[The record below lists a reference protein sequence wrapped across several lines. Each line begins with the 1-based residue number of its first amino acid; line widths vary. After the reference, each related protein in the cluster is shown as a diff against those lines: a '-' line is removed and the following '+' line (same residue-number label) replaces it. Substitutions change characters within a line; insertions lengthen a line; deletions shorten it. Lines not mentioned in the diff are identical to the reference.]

1 VDRGRSQDED
11 ERSRRELLEE
21 IRLLRRR
28 IAELQVPNADPGARR
43 VRELLE
49 QIPAILWTTDRD
61 MRLTWWRGGGIRTLG
76 FDVEAQLGVSVTEFF
91 GTDSV
96 EHPAVQAHRAALE
109 GEARSFEVPV
119 DFDGNKRWLRAH
131 IEPLRGRGETIRGAI
146 GVALDITN
154 LVRAETERER
164 LIDELQRAADRVK
177 TLTGLI
183 PICAHCKS
191 MRDDRGY
198 WQHVEAFL
206 RDHSD
211 AELSHG
217 ICPECAEKLLPAVR

>member
-1 VDRGRSQDED
+1 VGRSED
-11 ERSRRELLEE
+11 DDGRPRGELLEE
-21 IRLLRRR
+21 IRVLRTRV
-28 IAELQVPNADPGARR
+28 AELEFSNADPGAHR

-49 QIPAILWTTDRD
+49 QIPAILWTTNRD
-61 MRLTWWRGGGIRTLG
+61 MRLTWWRGGGIRALG
-76 FDVEAQLGVSVTEFF
+76 FDTEAQLGVSVPEFF
-91 GTDSV
+91 GTESA
-96 EHPAVQAHRAALE
+96 EHPSVQAHRAALE
-109 GEARSFEVPV
+109 GEARSFEVRV
-119 DFDGNKRWLRAH
+119 EFDGNERWLRAH
-131 IEPLRGRGETIRGAI
+131 IEPLRDPGQTIIGAV
-146 GVALDITN
+146 GVALDITG
-154 LVRAETERER
+154 LVRAETEREH

-217 ICPECAEKLLPAVR
+217 ICPECAEKLLPTVC